1 MENKVLLEEKLKEFS
16 PQKMSFDIL
25 KKSIDRMNK
34 GIKSLMGEMDITE
47 YEVDGIK
54 ASRSI
59 SERMSFNEEVLLDKL
74 KELGMEQLIKTKE
87 YVDME
92 GLEKAIYKNHI
103 KPEDLVGCQEVKL
116 VESLRVTNKK

>member
-59 SERMSFNEEVLLDKL
+59 SERISFNEEVLLDKL